1 MQEIF
6 FQQFDIKKRE
16 KVDLV
21 ILWPIITYIED
32 LKIFRYMGNFLVI
45 GYSRASIAGLS
56 IDRSVNKSN
65 VLVRIILRLSNQDM
79 QLTYRYEFGSNNNIA
94 FIPMDK
100 NTVHIACCFLCHT

>member
-6 FQQFDIKKRE
+6 FQQFDTKKRE

-56 IDRSVNKSN
+56 IDRSVNK
-65 VLVRIILRLSNQDM
+65 IKC
-79 QLTYRYEFGSNNNIA
+79 TGKNNIEVIKPGHA
-94 FIPMDK
+94 ADIQ
-100 NTVHIACCFLCHT
+100 V